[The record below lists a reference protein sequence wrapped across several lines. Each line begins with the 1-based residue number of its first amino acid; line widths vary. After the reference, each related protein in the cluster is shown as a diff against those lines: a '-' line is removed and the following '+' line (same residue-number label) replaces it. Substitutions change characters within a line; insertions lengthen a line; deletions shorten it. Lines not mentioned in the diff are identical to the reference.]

1 VQLSEAWEPLGPV
14 DKLGNFGPE
23 LSLGA
28 HLRKTLTSQDPIAV
42 VKFTHSGAQA
52 PDWSPDGSPETRR
65 DLYQKFSKFIRE
77 ATDDLARQ
85 GYESTLEGVF
95 WHTGENDTYFTPYQR
110 NYAEGMRRLIAE
122 VRLNFKNQ
130 SLRWFISEQH
140 PAAIWKSVAEI
151 NGALRTLAALG
162 VQTLVLTNA
171 AGSLDPALPPGGL
184 MLISDHLNLPQLSPL
199 WEERDDRRFVDM
211 TDAYDPALRARA
223 RAAASRVGVELHEGV
238 YAWMIG
244 PQFETPAEI
253 SMLRTL
259 GADAVGMSTVPETI
273 VARHAGLHVLGLSMV
288 TNMAAGLGVE
298 KLSHAQTL
306 RQAQA
311 ASERACAALAAIVQY
326 LPTKNASS

>member
-1 VQLSEAWEPLGPV
+1 MTTPV
-14 DKLGNFGPE
+14 ADLADPVAA
-23 LSLGA
+23 SA
-28 HLRKTLTSQDPIAV
+28 TRLRATGCAPRIAV
-42 VKFTHSGAQA
+42 VLGSGWGGLTQ
-52 PDWSPDGSPETRR
+52 RV
-65 DLYQKFSKFIRE
+65 
-77 ATDDLARQ
+77 
-85 GYESTLEGVF
+85 EGAV
-95 WHTGENDTYFTPYQR
+95 EMP
-110 NYAEGMRRLIAE
+110 YAELPAFPRPTVGGHAARVVLGRIGPHE
-122 VRLNFKNQ
+122 VALLAGR
-130 SLRWFISEQH
+130 QH
-140 PAAIWKSVAEI
+140 PYEGGRADGM

-223 RAAASRVGVELHEGV
+223 RAAASKVGVELHEGV

-253 SMLRTL
+253 RMLRTL
-259 GADAVGMSTVPETI
+259 GAQAVGMSTVPEAI

-288 TNMAAGLGVE
+288 TNMAAGLGAE
-298 KLSHAQTL
+298 QLSHAQTL

-311 ASERACAALAAIVQY
+311 ASERACAALAASVQD
-326 LPTKNASS
+326 LPTKKASS

>member
-1 VQLSEAWEPLGPV
+1 MTTPAADLA
-14 DKLGNFGPE
+14 
-23 LSLGA
+23 
-28 HLRKTLTSQDPIAV
+28 DPIAASAATLRATGRAPRIAV
-42 VKFTHSGAQA
+42 VLGSG
-52 PDWSPDGSPETRR
+52 WSG
-65 DLYQKFSKFIRE
+65 L
-77 ATDDLARQ
+77 
-85 GYESTLEGVF
+85 
-95 WHTGENDTYFTPYQR
+95 TGWVEDAVEVP
-110 NYAEGMRRLIAE
+110 YAELPAFPRPTVGGHAARVVLGRIGPHEVVLLAGRKHAYEGGRADGM
-122 VRLNFKNQ
+122 
-130 SLRWFISEQH
+130 
-140 PAAIWKSVAEI
+140 
-151 NGALRTLAALG
+151 NGAIRTLAALG
-162 VQTLVLTNA
+162 VQILVLTNA

>member
-1 VQLSEAWEPLGPV
+1 MTTPV
-14 DKLGNFGPE
+14 PDL
-23 LSLGA
+23 A
-28 HLRKTLTSQDPIAV
+28 DPIAASATRLRATGCAPRIAV
-42 VKFTHSGAQA
+42 VLGSGWGGLTQ
-52 PDWSPDGSPETRR
+52 RV
-65 DLYQKFSKFIRE
+65 
-77 ATDDLARQ
+77 
-85 GYESTLEGVF
+85 EGAV
-95 WHTGENDTYFTPYQR
+95 EVP
-110 NYAEGMRRLIAE
+110 YAELPAFPRPSVGGHAARVVLGRIGPHE
-122 VRLNFKNQ
+122 VALLAGR
-130 SLRWFISEQH
+130 QH
-140 PAAIWKSVAEI
+140 PYEGGRADGM

-273 VARHAGLHVLGLSMV
+273 VARHSGLHVLGLSMV